1 MRGGSKHSPTDWNLS
16 KSHLAVWHFSHSTLN
31 WCGMFFFRALV
42 FSKWLAIY
50 ARPVPFNKIPPVRMY
65 WSYFVDT
72 VANTAPIYTRRKHQ
86 CRQTGQLGTVSQS
99 PFNNFYSLPFFH
111 GWYISTHCVVLVS
124 SLCVFSPSTWF
135 LRLSKTRLHSPR
147 HVSDER
153 RKDVCPIIVPI
164 VPHCFS
170 IAPAFSFPEKENLRK
185 ASIVSC
191 FALYRIIDDGNSRRG

>member
-16 KSHLAVWHFSHSTLN
+16 KSHLAVWHFSHSPLN
-31 WCGMFFFRALV
+31 WCGMFFSGLLY
-42 FSKWLAIY
+42 LANDWRYTLGRFHSTKSHPSVCI
-50 ARPVPFNKIPPVRMY
+50 
-65 WSYFVDT
+65 D
-72 VANTAPIYTRRKHQ
+72 PISLIQLLTRLLYTRRKHQ
-86 CRQTGQLGTVSQS
+86 CRQTDRSTWNRFSVPLQQFL
-99 PFNNFYSLPFFH
+99 LPAVFH

-170 IAPAFSFPEKENLRK
+170 IAPAFS
-185 ASIVSC
+185 
-191 FALYRIIDDGNSRRG
+191 

>member
-16 KSHLAVWHFSHSTLN
+16 KSHLAVWHFSHSPLN
-31 WCGMFFFRALV
+31 WCGMFFSGLLYLANDWRYTLGRFHSTKSHPSVCIDPISLIQLLTRLLYIRIGNINADRQVNLEPFLSPPSTIFTPCR
-42 FSKWLAIY
+42 FSRLIY
-50 ARPVPFNKIPPVRMY
+50 FHPLCSIG
-65 WSYFVDT
+65 FV
-72 VANTAPIYTRRKHQ
+72 
-86 CRQTGQLGTVSQS
+86 
-99 PFNNFYSLPFFH
+99 SLR
-111 GWYISTHCVVLVS
+111 
-124 SLCVFSPSTWF
+124 FSPSTWF

-170 IAPAFSFPEKENLRK
+170 IAPAFSWKKENLRK